1 MKKEYITSDTFVCFN
16 NKQVKFA
23 QMMMTLRLAKPVES
37 GSVRHPITGKT
48 EILIQK
54 YETTKLI
61 SDISQRLFKHLMDS
75 EGKQR
80 LQRMKDCGALH
91 PAEKPK
97 EEIEQMGD
105 LCVLLPD
112 YK

>member
-1 MKKEYITSDTFVCFN
+1 MYFSPLSIYGF
-16 NKQVKFA
+16 
-23 QMMMTLRLAKPVES
+23 RL
-37 GSVRHPITGKT
+37 PITGKT

-61 SDISQRLFKHLMDS
+61 SDVSQRIFEHLMDS

-80 LQRMKDCGALH
+80 LQRMKDCGVLH
-91 PAEKPK
+91 PTEESKEK
-97 EEIEQMGD
+97 IEQKGD
-105 LCVLLPD
+105 FCVLLPD